1 MKSDLSGVA
10 TQYAQ
15 AIFDLAEKDGK
26 IDRVLGDLQTINLAL
41 QSTPDF
47 GKMLGHPSIPAS
59 EKKKIIVDLFKDKS
73 DDLTMRLV
81 EMLADRRRL
90 EILPALETSY
100 HQLLRDKKGIVVGTL
115 VSAEPLD
122 DKQRAHLES
131 ELRQKLGKQLEL
143 NLQVDSS
150 LIGGYV
156 LRIGDQVIDGSLKGR
171 LQAIERSLL
180 SV

>member
-26 IDRVLGDLQTINLAL
+26 IDRVLGDLQAINLEIN
-41 QSTPDF
+41 STPDLAAIVKNPVVPATAKKEVLIAF
-47 GKMLGHPSIPAS
+47 FSGKC
-59 EKKKIIVDLFKDKS
+59 

-90 EILPALETSY
+90 NVLTAMEAAY

>member
-1 MKSDLSGVA
+1 MKSDMSGVA

-15 AIFDLAEKDGK
+15 AVFELAEKEGK
-26 IDRVLGDLQTINLAL
+26 TDRVLGDIQAINLEIS
-41 QSTPDF
+41 STPDLAAIV
-47 GKMLGHPSIPAS
+47 KNPVVPATA
-59 EKKKIIVDLFKDKS
+59 KKEVLIAFFKPKC

-90 EILPALETSY
+90 KALSALETAY
-100 HQLLRDKKGIVVGTL
+100 QQLVRDKKGIVVGTL
-115 VSAEPLD
+115 ISAEPLD
-122 DKQRAHLES
+122 DRERAHLES